1 MYKRQL
7 FWFIIFFKIFRVP
20 AWAVLIWWFFWQVL
34 DGLPQLMSVRPDVSS
49 GVAVWAHIG
58 GFIAGIILVK
68 FFENPRMVARRSVA
82 G

>member
-1 MYKRQL
+1 
-7 FWFIIFFKIFRVP
+7 
-20 AWAVLIWWFFWQVL
+20 
-34 DGLPQLMSVRPDVSS
+34 
-49 GVAVWAHIG
+49 VWAHIG

>member
-1 MYKRQL
+1 
-7 FWFIIFFKIFRVP
+7 
-20 AWAVLIWWFFWQVL
+20 VLIWWFFWQVV
-34 DGLPQLMSVRPDVSS
+34 DVLPDLTRVRVNVSS

-82 G
+82 A